1 MYTDNKA
8 ALEARQKYIDS
19 RKESELLY
27 QKNVALEK
35 LKNLTEN
42 EKMALGYLSKS
53 LQLVPAAK
61 VQELLHIMKI
71 AG

>member
-1 MYTDNKA
+1 MNTPR
-8 ALEARQKYIDS
+8 EVTQKYIDA
-19 RKESELLY
+19 RKESELLS
-27 QKNVALEK
+27 QKNVALHK
-35 LKNLTEN
+35 LKNLNDN
-42 EKMALGYLSKS
+42 EKLVMGYLAKS